1 MKTKPPLSWQSVIA
15 CITCWQEMQGFTI
28 EVNRNLIALSGF
40 VVGPPLTAYQLLLL
54 SPGSLTNEDKFC
66 NIASCSV
73 ERVSL
78 SIEIYLHYDNIWI
91 TLLHQFAVGLSCWWA
106 YGGTMRIKITIFV
119 FHRACL
125 KESSWT
131 QRQSDYR
138 MISTDVMSD
147 FRENS
152 SRKLHQASK
161 SLIENRWFKI

>member
-1 MKTKPPLSWQSVIA
+1 
-15 CITCWQEMQGFTI
+15 
-28 EVNRNLIALSGF
+28 
-40 VVGPPLTAYQLLLL
+40 
-54 SPGSLTNEDKFC
+54 
-66 NIASCSV
+66 
-73 ERVSL
+73 
-78 SIEIYLHYDNIWI
+78 
-91 TLLHQFAVGLSCWWA
+91 
-106 YGGTMRIKITIFV
+106 MRIKITIFV

-161 SLIENRWFKI
+161 CLIKNR